1 MAMEYAVLTRPDS
14 DAASGKLDQDTG
26 RAGSVLVESEKSGQP
41 RLVRLFTWLCALF
54 AVGFLIW
61 AADLS
66 QTYGLSPGDGG
77 VLRPP
82 VERWAVAFTTA
93 LVGIAPFAGMLIY
106 VRLYVT
112 RLVRAQ
118 GKIDVTVLGLLAPAT
133 RRFDLTDVGAA
144 RRHDGRMQLDIS
156 VNAPWITL
164 WIGRRPYIIP
174 LNAGRVDRR
183 GIAQLAVDGERV
195 RRRAAQH

>member
-1 MAMEYAVLTRPDS
+1 MEDAVLTRTDTDVVS
-14 DAASGKLDQDTG
+14 ASHDASAP
-26 RAGSVLVESEKSGQP
+26 AGATLVANEDGGQP
-41 RLVRLFTWLCALF
+41 RMIRLLTWLF
-54 AVGFLIW
+54 AAWAVAWLTW

-82 VERWAVAFTTA
+82 VERWLAA
-93 LVGIAPFAGMLIY
+93 LVVALLGIAPFAGMLAY

-112 RLVRAQ
+112 RLVRTR
-118 GKIDVTVLGLLAPAT
+118 GKLDVTVLGLFARTT
-133 RRFDLTDVGAA
+133 RRFDLTDIGSA
-144 RRHDGRMQLDIS
+144 RRHDGRLQSHIS

-164 WIGRRPYIIP
+164 WIGRRPYIVS

-183 GIAQLAVDGERV
+183 GVAQLAIDAERAS
-195 RRRAAQH
+195 RRVAAGTR